1 MQSER
6 RVLRLK
12 EGFEKKTNVSM
23 ALRGSASLLPAR
35 FMLFIA
41 HFIMAVSIF
50 WSRDRNLD
58 NCLAPGEHSQRSSK
72 ENEMIAALSL
82 MMVAFVLELCGL
94 FSGASMFNGGASVL
108 SIALHA
114 GGALSLAFFVLDS
127 MPCSSL
133 WYIFG
138 LCSAPLMLVEAAL
151 LFIVFARH
159 VP

>member
-1 MQSER
+1 
-6 RVLRLK
+6 
-12 EGFEKKTNVSM
+12 M

-35 FMLFIA
+35 FMLLVA

-50 WSRDRNLD
+50 WSRERNLD
-58 NCLAPGEHSQRSSK
+58 NCLAARASSSDRTTK

-82 MMVAFVLELCGL
+82 MMVAFAVELVGFL
-94 FSGASMFNGGASVL
+94 SGASMFSGAASIL

-114 GGALSLAFFVLDS
+114 SGAISLAFFVLES

-138 LCSAPLMLVEAAL
+138 FCSAPLMLVEAL
-151 LFIVFARH
+151 ILFTVFARH